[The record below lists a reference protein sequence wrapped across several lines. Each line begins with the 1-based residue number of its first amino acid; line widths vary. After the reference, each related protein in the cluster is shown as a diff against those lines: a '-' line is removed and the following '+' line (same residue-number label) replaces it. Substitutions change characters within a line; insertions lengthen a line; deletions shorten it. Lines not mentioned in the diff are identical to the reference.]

1 MIAGRTENHRIRRLA
16 EAVRDKIIADAE
28 VLARAKGKITVE
40 CFPKGEGFDID
51 LIAKIS

>member
-1 MIAGRTENHRIRRLA
+1 MTNDQDSGRIDRLA
-16 EAVRDKIIADAE
+16 EAVRAKILAKRE
-28 VLARAKGKITVE
+28 VLAGAKGKITVE